1 MTQRIITL
9 VGYLLYRLA
18 TSLVGAGYVAIG
30 IAYYMFAFQTVTPEA
45 DYFIL
50 VIGLFGALIT
60 FLIGLSISSKANEA
74 ASYPILVRL
83 NSRVEYVT
91 AVFLATLLSGLVLQ
105 LILAAVALLRNDP
118 VLTARQ
124 VLEIPPVW
132 LSLNILFAVLALHAS
147 DFIAAGWSRVSLFG
161 FLAILLVGSDTS
173 ETVMHWLADRAQQ
186 ASAWAYQRGSAED
199 GQFLQ
204 SAANWLSADGTET
217 VQNLFGFLFWPFQAI
232 IDGTILGGYSRVQ
245 ALGPAVLLLYATILF
260 MLAAD
265 IFAMKDIY
273 LTEE

>member
-1 MTQRIITL
+1 MSQRIITL
-9 VGYLLYRLA
+9 VGYLLYRLT
-18 TSLVGAGYVAIG
+18 TSLVGAGYVAIA
-30 IAYYMFAFQTVTPEA
+30 IAYYMFAFKSVTPEA

-60 FLIGLSISSKANEA
+60 FLIGLSVSAKANEA

-105 LILAAVALLRNDP
+105 TLLAATALLRNDP
-118 VLTARQ
+118 VLTTRQ

-132 LSLNILFAVLALHAS
+132 LSLNILFAVVSLHAS
-147 DFIAAGWSRVSLFG
+147 DFVAAGWSRVSLFG
-161 FLAILLVGSDTS
+161 LLAILLVGSDS
-173 ETVMHWLADRAQQ
+173 SDIIMRWLADRAQQ
-186 ASAWAYQRGSAED
+186 ASAWAYQRGSADD
-199 GQFLQ
+199 GQFFQ
-204 SAANWLSADGTET
+204 SAANWLSDEGVEP

-232 IDGTILGGYSRVQ
+232 IDGTILASYSRVQ